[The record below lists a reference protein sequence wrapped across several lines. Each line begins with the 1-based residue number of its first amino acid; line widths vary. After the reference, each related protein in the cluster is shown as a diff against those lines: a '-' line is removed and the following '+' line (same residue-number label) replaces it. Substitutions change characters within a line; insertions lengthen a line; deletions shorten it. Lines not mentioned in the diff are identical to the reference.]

1 MKPSPRTLLAAYLW
15 ALLCFLVL
23 DAVWLSVMGP
33 RLYQPALGALMAP
46 QVDWTAAALF
56 YALYLVGLVV
66 LAIAPALEAGEPAVA
81 LRRGALLGLV
91 AYATYDLTNQ
101 ATLRDWPWVVT
112 AADLAW
118 GTAVSGVSAWVAA
131 RLTSRPARR
140 RSVQ

>member
-1 MKPSPRTLLAAYLW
+1 MKPSPRTLLSAYLA
-15 ALLCFLVL
+15 ALACFLVL

-46 QVDWTAAALF
+46 QVNWAAAVLF
-56 YALYLVGLVV
+56 YVLYGVGLVV
-66 LAIAPALEAGEPAVA
+66 FAIAPALGAAGPAVA
-81 LRRGALLGLV
+81 WRRGALFGLV

-101 ATLRDWPWVVT
+101 ATLRDWSWAVT

-131 RLTSRPARR
+131 RITSRPARR
-140 RSVQ
+140 RNVQ